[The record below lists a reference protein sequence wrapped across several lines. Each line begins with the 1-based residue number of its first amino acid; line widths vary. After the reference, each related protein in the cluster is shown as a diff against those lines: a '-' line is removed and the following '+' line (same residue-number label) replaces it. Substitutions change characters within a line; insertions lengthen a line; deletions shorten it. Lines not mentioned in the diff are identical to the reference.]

1 MTTSDTRDVEAT
13 VAEVRLPLVI
23 SPRGRSAVF
32 LAGLEK
38 RLAAFPAKSGS
49 VRSPLREPL
58 SPSVRLPREISNR
71 EIFDREPLSTPST
84 SAADRSLVLKRAAF
98 SPFAQK
104 KTTNR

>member
-38 RLAAFPAKSGS
+38 RLAAFPRNPDRFGRHFANRSPRPSASHAKSPGGF
-49 VRSPLREPL
+49 
-58 SPSVRLPREISNR
+58 
-71 EIFDREPLSTPST
+71 FDR
-84 SAADRSLVLKRAAF
+84 
-98 SPFAQK
+98 
-104 KTTNR
+104 

>member
-58 SPSVRLPREISNR
+58 SPSVRLPREISR
-71 EIFDREPLSTPST
+71 RIL
-84 SAADRSLVLKRAAF
+84 RSRTALYAVHLRG
-98 SPFAQK
+98 
-104 KTTNR
+104 

>member
-58 SPSVRLPREISNR
+58 SPSVRLPREISTANILRPRGFFNR
-71 EIFDREPLSTPST
+71 RPPPRLT
-84 SAADRSLVLKRAAF
+84 DRSF
-98 SPFAQK
+98 
-104 KTTNR
+104 